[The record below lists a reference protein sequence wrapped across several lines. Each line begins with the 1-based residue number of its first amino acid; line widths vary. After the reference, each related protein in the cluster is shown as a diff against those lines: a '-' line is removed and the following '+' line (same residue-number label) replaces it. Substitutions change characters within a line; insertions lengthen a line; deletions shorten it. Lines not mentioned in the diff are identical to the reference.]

1 MGKSRRKVWWVATL
15 CLLWMVWK
23 ERNKIAFDNEEL
35 SIQRMKN
42 YLFVTIGLD
51 LSCVWMNIYIFSQL
65 FFIGWV
71 INEGG

>member
-1 MGKSRRKVWWVATL
+1 
-15 CLLWMVWK
+15 MVWK
-23 ERNKIAFDNEEL
+23 ERNKTAFDNEEL

-51 LSCVWMNIYIFSQL
+51 LGCVWMKIYIFSQL